1 MQTELKKAAVLG
13 AGTMGSR
20 IAAHLANAGVD
31 CLLLDLPNPD
41 GKTPAERSAVAAG
54 ALKAL
59 AKSKPPAFFTEAAAR
74 RVRPG
79 NFEDD
84 LERIADAEWIIEAV
98 VEKFDIKRGLLEQID
113 RLRQPGSL
121 VSSNTSGLPIA
132 KLAEG
137 LSADFRA
144 HWLGTHF
151 FNPPRHM
158 RLLELIPTPET
169 SAAVVDFTRA
179 FCDRRLGKMV
189 VEAKDRPNFI
199 ANRIF
204 LFAMMQTLAAMGE
217 QDLNVEQVDALTG
230 PLVGRP
236 RMATF
241 RLADFTGIDVCLYV
255 ARTLYELVPEDERRE
270 VYQPPDFLVRMVEKG
285 IVGDKAGQGF
295 YKKDRQAP
303 SGRLALDLESL
314 QYRELIEPD
323 FPELAE
329 IKRIP
334 EIGPRVK
341 AAIAT
346 DSPAGRFLW
355 SLLSELFLY
364 SANRIPEVCDDIV
377 ALDTVMKAGFNWKRG
392 IFELWSDI
400 GVEETARRM
409 ESDGKT
415 LPPLVEQALASP
427 SKSFYSEQEGE
438 PTYFDLG
445 SGRQQPIPQRDGV
458 LELERL
464 RLKSMPVE
472 SNSSAGLWDLGDG
485 VALLELHSKAN
496 ALDADAFAMLELSL
510 ERAAADFQALVI
522 GNEGENF
529 SVGANLQM
537 ILGLSLQGRW
547 DELDQQLRRVQRLIT
562 GIRKAPLP
570 VVGAVFSQTLA
581 GGCEIALRCDA
592 VQAAAETYMGLVEVG
607 VGLIPAAGG
616 CTEVVRRLSAGLDL
630 KSNLEGPAGDA
641 FQMIGTAKVSNSAA
655 EAREMGLLRAS
666 DGITMNRDRLLA
678 EAKKVAQALATAGY
692 EPPEE
697 TPILVGG
704 RAVRASMELRLWMM
718 RQAMWASDHDAHI
731 GKKLANVLAGGDLTE
746 QAYVSEEYL
755 LGLEREAFLSLCG
768 EQKTQQRIEH
778 LLKTGRPLRN

>member
-1 MQTELKKAAVLG
+1 
-13 AGTMGSR
+13 
-20 IAAHLANAGVD
+20 LANAGVD
-31 CLLLDLPNPD
+31 CLLLDLPNPE
-41 GKTPAERSAVAAG
+41 GKTPAERSAVAARRAQG
-54 ALKAL
+54 
-59 AKSKPPAFFTEAAAR
+59 PGQVQAAR
-74 RVRPG
+74 LLHRSRRPRVRPG

-98 VEKFDIKRGLLEQID
+98 VEKFDVKRGLLEQVD
-113 RLRQPGSL
+113 ALRQPGSL

-169 SAAVVDFTRA
+169 SATVVDFTRA
-179 FCDRRLGKMV
+179 FCDRRLGKVV

-241 RLADFTGIDVCLYV
+241 RLADFTGVDVCVYV

-303 SGRLALDLESL
+303 GGRLALDLESL

-323 FPELAE
+323 FAELAE

-415 LPPLVEQALASP
+415 LPPLVEKVLASP
-427 SKSFYSEQEGE
+427 SKSFYGAQEGE

-445 SGRQQPIPQRDGV
+445 SGRQQPIPMRDGV

-464 RLKSMPVE
+464 RLAAMPV
-472 SNSSAGLWDLGDG
+472 
-485 VALLELHSKAN
+485 
-496 ALDADAFAMLELSL
+496 
-510 ERAAADFQALVI
+510 RAQ
-522 GNEGENF
+522 
-529 SVGANLQM
+529 
-537 ILGLSLQGRW
+537 
-547 DELDQQLRRVQRLIT
+547 RR
-562 GIRKAPLP
+562 AP
-570 VVGAVFSQTLA
+570 AS
-581 GGCEIALRCDA
+581 
-592 VQAAAETYMGLVEVG
+592 
-607 VGLIPAAGG
+607 
-616 CTEVVRRLSAGLDL
+616 
-630 KSNLEGPAGDA
+630 
-641 FQMIGTAKVSNSAA
+641 GTW
-655 EAREMGLLRAS
+655 
-666 DGITMNRDRLLA
+666 
-678 EAKKVAQALATAGY
+678 ATAWRCWSSTRRRTRS
-692 EPPEE
+692 
-697 TPILVGG
+697 TPT
-704 RAVRASMELRLWMM
+704 RLPCCSSPW
-718 RQAMWASDHDAHI
+718 S
-731 GKKLANVLAGGDLTE
+731 VP
-746 QAYVSEEYL
+746 
-755 LGLEREAFLSLCG
+755 
-768 EQKTQQRIEH
+768 
-778 LLKTGRPLRN
+778 RPIFRR